1 MATPTT
7 SKRETVYFQI
17 GTGVYVR
24 ASVSKAMYVG
34 EIGTAIGAVTEAPT
48 TGTIVA
54 ARPSNVLNGR
64 FVASGKNGS
73 NKRRS
78 FRYMCPPDKLEEAM
92 TAAMGKTVD
101 GFKIDTVRSP
111 RKVVYV

>member
-1 MATPTT
+1 MPAPT
-7 SKRETVYFQI
+7 SKRQTVYFQI

-24 ASVSKAMYVG
+24 ASVSKEMYVG
-34 EIGTAIGAVTEAPT
+34 EVGTAIGVVTEAPT

-64 FVASGKNGS
+64 FVASGKKD

-92 TAAMGKTVD
+92 TAAMGKTID
-101 GFKIDTVRSP
+101 GYKIDTVRSP
-111 RKVVYV
+111 RKAVYV